1 MKAAHTCVFAYCPWR
16 AHGVVAW
23 WCPACASEELAR
35 FRARTQVKI
44 VGYGVE
50 AGLEYWTVANR
61 WAAGPTPP

>member
-1 MKAAHTCVFAYCPWR
+1 M
-16 AHGVVAW
+16 
-23 WCPACASEELAR
+23 ACAWRGRVVVPRVRIRRELAR